1 MDQPGDR
8 RSPGRAN
15 AVTGFPLVVPFV
27 DHLGVAHG
35 GMAMAMAMT
44 GRSRTHHAGD
54 EQTGLVTIETKTKG

>member
-35 GMAMAMAMT
+35 GMAMA
-44 GRSRTHHAGD
+44 GRSRTHHVDD
-54 EQTGLVTIETKTKG
+54 EQTGLVTIETKTKR